1 MCSTPFLQN
10 MGNLV
15 KPSLIQNHNTSYSQG
30 YSAGLNTAH
39 INNPIIGQS
48 NPSNQQVVATQ
59 QTKPRFSFKTPFGI
73 NQTNSNSE
81 TGLNAGL

>member
-1 MCSTPFLQN
+1 MCATQFMQS
-10 MGNLV
+10 MGNFV

-39 INNPIIGQS
+39 INNPTIGQS
-48 NPSNQQVVATQ
+48 NPSNQQVVETH
-59 QTKPRFSFKTPFGI
+59 QTKPKFSFRTQFGI
-73 NQTNSNSE
+73 DQTNGNLD